1 MFKSKFGGLA
11 SRTKEA
17 EREHYSFLN
26 QMQAKFNIDQE
37 KLICLEARI
46 SCKLH
51 LIFKFI
57 LNRES
62 IKFDIKDVL
71 LISNIEHLLN
81 REAHVFN
88 WICIGQP
95 LIIYSYYQI
104 GQ

>member
-37 KLICLEARI
+37 KLISLEARI

-51 LIFKFI
+51 LIFI
-57 LNRES
+57 LNRGWNDWNLILKHEG
-62 IKFDIKDVL
+62 
-71 LISNIEHLLN
+71 LISKIEHLLN
-81 REAHVFN
+81 REAKVFN
-88 WICIGQP
+88 WICIEQA
-95 LIIYSYYQI
+95 LIIYWWLTNF
-104 GQ
+104 